1 MKKTYQMPST
11 LVLNVMTGGLLAGS
25 IDIMESEADN
35 EALLLSRE
43 QKPRRSLWDDDEE
56 DF

>member
-1 MKKTYQMPST
+1 MPST
-11 LVLNVMTGGLLAGS
+11 LVLNVMSGGLLAGS